1 MSAPPGKFNLAS
13 LTKSLKTH
21 QGPDSPRLSQV
32 VEKSESLSWKIEY
45 QQESDQE
52 STSASPLLQRRK
64 QTPPMMMSRS
74 LERPSRRNNESP
86 TALTRSLSR
95 SNSTR
100 KKIIPSFEPLS
111 ESTESDSLEEQL
123 QKSKEGRIRNHSGHL
138 DHLEQDK
145 PPAAVSIDDML
156 DEDIGDISS
165 SSEIEIDEPL
175 DFLGEVTT
183 PQIEALMFPAGA
195 YSSTSSEAN

>member
-1 MSAPPGKFNLAS
+1 MSAPPGKFDLAS

-74 LERPSRRNNESP
+74 LGKVCTKKGHVQKRGISKK
-86 TALTRSLSR
+86 
-95 SNSTR
+95 ST
-100 KKIIPSFEPLS
+100 IFVQFS
-111 ESTESDSLEEQL
+111 
-123 QKSKEGRIRNHSGHL
+123 
-138 DHLEQDK
+138 
-145 PPAAVSIDDML
+145 
-156 DEDIGDISS
+156 
-165 SSEIEIDEPL
+165 
-175 DFLGEVTT
+175 
-183 PQIEALMFPAGA
+183 
-195 YSSTSSEAN
+195 

>member
-74 LERPSRRNNESP
+74 LGKLF
-86 TALTRSLSR
+86 TYTKSLHYTKF
-95 SNSTR
+95 NYTNFDE
-100 KKIIPSFEPLS
+100 KNWL
-111 ESTESDSLEEQL
+111 
-123 QKSKEGRIRNHSGHL
+123 HL
-138 DHLEQDK
+138 
-145 PPAAVSIDDML
+145 
-156 DEDIGDISS
+156 
-165 SSEIEIDEPL
+165 
-175 DFLGEVTT
+175 
-183 PQIEALMFPAGA
+183 
-195 YSSTSSEAN
+195 N

>member
-74 LERPSRRNNESP
+74 LGKLFTNTN
-86 TALTRSLSR
+86 RS
-95 SNSTR
+95 
-100 KKIIPSFEPLS
+100 I
-111 ESTESDSLEEQL
+111 
-123 QKSKEGRIRNHSGHL
+123 
-138 DHLEQDK
+138 
-145 PPAAVSIDDML
+145 
-156 DEDIGDISS
+156 
-165 SSEIEIDEPL
+165 
-175 DFLGEVTT
+175 
-183 PQIEALMFPAGA
+183 
-195 YSSTSSEAN
+195 

>member
-1 MSAPPGKFNLAS
+1 MSAPPGKFDLAS

-74 LERPSRRNNESP
+74 LGTVLTTSVLTRPS
-86 TALTRSLSR
+86 
-95 SNSTR
+95 
-100 KKIIPSFEPLS
+100 
-111 ESTESDSLEEQL
+111 
-123 QKSKEGRIRNHSGHL
+123 
-138 DHLEQDK
+138 
-145 PPAAVSIDDML
+145 V
-156 DEDIGDISS
+156 
-165 SSEIEIDEPL
+165 
-175 DFLGEVTT
+175 
-183 PQIEALMFPAGA
+183 
-195 YSSTSSEAN
+195 

>member
-45 QQESDQE
+45 QESDQE

-74 LERPSRRNNESP
+74 LG
-86 TALTRSLSR
+86 
-95 SNSTR
+95 
-100 KKIIPSFEPLS
+100 K
-111 ESTESDSLEEQL
+111 
-123 QKSKEGRIRNHSGHL
+123 
-138 DHLEQDK
+138 
-145 PPAAVSIDDML
+145 
-156 DEDIGDISS
+156 
-165 SSEIEIDEPL
+165 
-175 DFLGEVTT
+175 
-183 PQIEALMFPAGA
+183 
-195 YSSTSSEAN
+195 Y